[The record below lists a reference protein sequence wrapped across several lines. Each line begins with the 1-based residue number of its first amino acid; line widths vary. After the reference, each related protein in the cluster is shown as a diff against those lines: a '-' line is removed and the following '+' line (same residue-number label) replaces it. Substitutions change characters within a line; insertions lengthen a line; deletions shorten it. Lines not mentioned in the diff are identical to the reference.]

1 MVVSGTP
8 VTRPCGQLQADA
20 TDDSK
25 GSVYGPCKLM
35 DFELEMAFFVG
46 ETETTFSPLDP
57 AAAFSLRSLTLTA

>member
-1 MVVSGTP
+1 VVSGTP

-46 ETETTFSPLDP
+46 AYCYRLSVVM
-57 AAAFSLRSLTLTA
+57 TA